1 MLEIPKGGNTDVR
14 LVPRQSRVSI
24 EGRRHS
30 SRWDLTDQELAC
42 ALAILAWLRNEDEPP
57 WANCLRL
64 DIRRP
69 MLSAMRWLAE
79 IDEATGLPRG
89 SRLDQSLR
97 NTDPVTLLPHPVIE
111 CSSACATDDAEGD
124 ANGVDHVTQGI
135 FDLMAGRVGDAVRE
149 LSEAIQENPDDVE
162 AYQQRALAYIAL
174 NRPEE
179 ALRDG
184 QSAVRLAPDE
194 VESHFARGKAL
205 MINGLL
211 DQAIKDLSTVIDE
224 SDDSVEGTK
233 RLAEAHHQCGLAW
246 AAQGDLRAA
255 IKNLTRAIHN
265 APYRAELYDARADV
279 YEHLDERHSAERD
292 RKAAEDRRAV
302 PPS

>member
-1 MLEIPKGGNTDVR
+1 
-14 LVPRQSRVSI
+14 
-24 EGRRHS
+24 
-30 SRWDLTDQELAC
+30 
-42 ALAILAWLRNEDEPP
+42 
-57 WANCLRL
+57 
-64 DIRRP
+64 
-69 MLSAMRWLAE
+69 
-79 IDEATGLPRG
+79 
-89 SRLDQSLR
+89 
-97 NTDPVTLLPHPVIE
+97 
-111 CSSACATDDAEGD
+111 
-124 ANGVDHVTQGI
+124 
-135 FDLMAGRVGDAVRE
+135 MAGRVGDAVRE

-233 RLAEAHHQCGLAW
+233 RLAERTTNVGLR
-246 AAQGDLRAA
+246 GPLRA
-255 IKNLTRAIHN
+255 T
-265 APYRAELYDARADV
+265 
-279 YEHLDERHSAERD
+279 S
-292 RKAAEDRRAV
+292 V
-302 PPS
+302 PQSKT